1 MVALQPACDVVP
13 CCCDHGILA
22 LEVLDDLVACRLLF
36 GPEDALVSIQI
47 KGEQQQ
53 IQKIALHLSSSR
65 RMESNEWTYL
75 LGRIGTAAL
84 NKLDPPLEIV
94 LLLFSLVEL
103 L

>member
-1 MVALQPACDVVP
+1 MTWSLDACCLDRK
-13 CCCDHGILA
+13 ILW
-22 LEVLDDLVACRLLF
+22 LVYK
-36 GPEDALVSIQI
+36 S